1 MTDINGAAGSAAGRS
16 AGSVQASEQNVTTRT
31 VQAGRDDSGQE
42 SAADM
47 SFVARGGTLN
57 LVGAV
62 VSGTFTFA
70 FYVLL
75 ARGLDPDGVGA
86 FMVATAVSMMV
97 ATSLQLG
104 AQVGFVRFIPRFR
117 VLERGDDIRPLMAIG
132 LIPVLVVGILAAWL
146 MYSQAGWLTALVSHG
161 ESTALVRQDLQAFA
175 FFVPAI
181 SLLTVVVGATQGFAT
196 MRPSVIVDKIGRTGL
211 QVLGGTLAVLF
222 GGSLAFVAAWG
233 LPYVLGVL
241 VGGWWL
247 AKIVK
252 KRTHGSSRAS
262 RRPHLQLAREFWAF
276 SAPRGVASVFQVLVM
291 WLDTVLIAVLGTTAQ
306 AGIYAVGMRYLVVGT
321 LAITALLQVLGPKIS
336 ELMARRDIST
346 LRGVYQGSVAWLMLI
361 VWPLYLIIALG
372 NHTLLSLFGHR
383 YVIAGPALVI
393 VALTMLI
400 GTACGPVDIVLLMA
414 GHSWYS
420 VANWILAL
428 VTNVGLDLWL
438 IPKYGLVGA
447 AIGWSASIVVRNLAA
462 VIEVYA
468 ILKLHP
474 FGVAFRRTA
483 LISLFSCGAMA
494 GGVRFL
500 LGHGVLSLILTAAV
514 GFGVHI
520 ALLIRFRELLRLD
533 VFAAALRATAA
544 GRRLRRQGAAPA

>member
-1 MTDINGAAGSAAGRS
+1 MTNAKSAAGGS
-16 AGSVQASEQNVTTRT
+16 AESVQAAEQSVITQT
-31 VQAGRDDSGQE
+31 VDAGRDVGGQE
-42 SAADM
+42 SVADM

-62 VSGTFTFA
+62 VSGIFTFA

-75 ARGLDPDGVGA
+75 AHGLDPAGVGA

-117 VLERGDDIRPLMAIG
+117 VLERGDDVRPLMAIG
-132 LIPVLVVGILAAWL
+132 LVPVFVLGILAASL
-146 MYSQAGWLTALVSHG
+146 MYSQAGWLTDLVSHG
-161 ESTALVRQDLQAFA
+161 ESERLVRQDLQAFA

-181 SLLTVVVGATQGFAT
+181 SLMTVLVGATQGFAT

-211 QVLGGTLAVLF
+211 QILGGALAVLF
-222 GGSLAFVAAWG
+222 ASSLAFVAAWG
-233 LPYVLGVL
+233 LPYVLAAL
-241 VGGWWL
+241 VAGWWL
-247 AKIVK
+247 ALIVK
-252 KRTHGSSRAS
+252 KRTHRAS
-262 RRPHLQLAREFWAF
+262 RVSRARHLQLAREFWAF

-306 AGIYAVGMRYLVVGT
+306 AGIYAVAMRYLVVGT

-336 ELMARRDIST
+336 ELLARRDIST
-346 LRGVYQGSVAWLMLI
+346 LKGVYQGSVAWLMII

-372 NHTLLSLFGHR
+372 NHSLLSLFGHR
-383 YVIAGPALVI
+383 YVTAGPALAI

-420 VANWILAL
+420 VVNWVLAL
-428 VTNVGLDLWL
+428 ITNVGLDLWL
-438 IPKYGLVGA
+438 IPKYGMTGA

-462 VIEVYA
+462 VGEVYA

-483 LISLFSCGAMA
+483 LISLFSCGAIA
-494 GGVRFL
+494 GCVRLL
-500 LGHGVLSLILTAAV
+500 LGHGVVSLVLTAAV

-520 ALLIRFRELLRLD
+520 ALLVRFREVLRLD
-533 VFAAALRATAA
+533 VFAAALKAAAA
-544 GRRLRRQGAAPA
+544 GRRLRRQGAATP